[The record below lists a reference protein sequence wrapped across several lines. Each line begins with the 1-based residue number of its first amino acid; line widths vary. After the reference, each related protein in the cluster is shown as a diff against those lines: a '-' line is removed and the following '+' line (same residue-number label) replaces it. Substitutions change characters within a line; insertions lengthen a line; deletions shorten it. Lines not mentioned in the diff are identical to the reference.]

1 MYLPSD
7 TGLSFGVLEYQE
19 ALGELEGFLDSQV
32 YDSLA
37 IVGDFN
43 IDFSRLARQ
52 RSSNLI
58 QLMDANALLAKDLD
72 FADTINSGY

>member
-19 ALGELEGFLDSQV
+19 ALGELESFLDSQV

-43 IDFSRLARQ
+43 IDFSHSARQ
-52 RSSNLI
+52 RSSDLI
-58 QLMDANALLAKDLD
+58 QFMDANALLAKDLD

>member
-19 ALGELEGFLDSQV
+19 ALGEGFLDSQV

-37 IVGDFN
+37 IVSDFN
-43 IDFSRLARQ
+43 IDFCRSARQ
-52 RSSNLI
+52 HSSDLI
-58 QLMDANALLAKDLD
+58 QFMDANALLAKDLD
-72 FADTINSGY
+72 FADTINSCF